1 MATDTTISSPR
12 IDRKFVDGQGNLTQ
26 NAYALLYTLIL
37 RTGGTVAPVIDIP
50 SINGRLDGLE
60 AAPLPQDHSA
70 QIDAL
75 FSVLDTMP
83 AQSEPPQPP
92 DLLQDNQ
99 SASLAAEIENLRARI
114 EALENAP

>member
-1 MATDTTISSPR
+1 MATETTVSSPR

-37 RTGGTVAPVIDIP
+37 RTGGVVAPVIDIP
-50 SINGRLDGLE
+50 SIDGRLGTLE
-60 AAPLPQDHSA
+60 ASPPPQDHSA

-75 FSVLDTMP
+75 FSMMETMP
-83 AQSEPPQPP
+83 AQAEQPP
-92 DLLQDNQ
+92 APDQLQDTQ
-99 SASLAAEIENLRARI
+99 AAYLAAELENLRARI